1 MEFNIPKTFKIFNI
15 TYKVKQYVK
24 VDDQDSWG
32 EHDFTTRTIKIK
44 KGLQEDDKIRTFMH
58 EIMHCAL
65 EQLSYTKL
73 SEDEKFV
80 DQIGSALHQII
91 KTAK

>member
-1 MEFNIPKTFKIFNI
+1 MEFPIPKKFKIFNI
-15 TYKVKQYVK
+15 VYTVKLLK
-24 VDDQDSWG
+24 KIDPEDSWG

-44 KGLQEDDKIRTFMH
+44 KGLPHDDQIRTFMH

-65 EQLSYTKL
+65 EQLAYDKL
-73 SEDEKFV
+73 SGDEKFV

-91 KTAK
+91 TTAR

>member
-1 MEFNIPKTFKIFNI
+1 MEFIIPKKFKIFNI
-15 TYKVKQYVK
+15 EYKVKILK
-24 VDDQDSWG
+24 TIDKDNSWG

-44 KGLQEDDKIRTFMH
+44 RDLSHDDKVRTFMH

-65 EQLSYTKL
+65 EQLSYDKL
-73 SEDEKFV
+73 SGDEKFV

-91 KTAK
+91 TTMK